1 MHRPEYCLVF
11 RHQVRSLKYNTA
23 MRKFGL
29 IGYPLKHSFSEKY
42 FKEKFEKEGYEDCV
56 YEAFPLP
63 NLSDLPELIKANP
76 DLCGLNVTVP
86 HKIGVIYYL
95 DKLDPAAKAI
105 DAVNCI
111 KIVNQHPVEAFFSG
125 ELSTLQVRLEGYNT
139 DAYGFETS
147 LKPLLKKHHTRALIL
162 GAGGAARAVA
172 YVLHKLGI
180 SFIHVSRRSIKKQL
194 NYGQL
199 TGDIIKENYL
209 IINTTPVG
217 TFPQIEAF
225 PDIPYDYLT
234 PKHLLYDLVYN
245 PEETE
250 FLRKG
255 KEHGAA
261 TKNGLEMLHLQAEK
275 SWEIWNS

>member
-1 MHRPEYCLVF
+1 M
-11 RHQVRSLKYNTA
+11 K
-23 MRKFGL
+23 KFGL
-29 IGYPLKHSFSEKY
+29 IGYPLSHSFSQK
-42 FKEKFEKEGYEDCV
+42 FFTEKFEKEGYED
-56 YEAFPLP
+56 YEYEIFPIQ

-125 ELSTLQVRLEGYNT
+125 ELSSLQVRLEGYNT

-147 LKPLLKKHHTRALIL
+147 LKPLLKKHHTKALIL

-180 SFIHVSRRSIKKQL
+180 SFKHVSRRSIKKQL
-194 NYGQL
+194 SYQQL
-199 TGDIIKENYL
+199 NADIISDNPL

-217 TFPQIEAF
+217 TYPNVEAC
-225 PDIPYDYLT
+225 PDIPYESLT
-234 PKHLLYDLVYN
+234 SKHLLYDLVYN

-250 FLRKG
+250 FLRRG

-261 TKNGLEMLHLQAEK
+261 VKNGLEMLHLQAEK

>member
-1 MHRPEYCLVF
+1 M
-11 RHQVRSLKYNTA
+11 K
-23 MRKFGL
+23 KFGL
-29 IGYPLKHSFSEKY
+29 IGYPLTHSFSKKY
-42 FKEKFEKEGYEDCV
+42 FTEKFEKEGFEDCV

-86 HKIGVIYYL
+86 HKIGVLFYL
-95 DKLDPAAKAI
+95 DKIDPAAKAI

-125 ELSTLQVRLEGYNT
+125 ELSTLKVRLEGFNT

-147 LKPLLKKHHTRALIL
+147 LKPLLKRHHTKALIL

-180 SFIHVSRRSIKKQL
+180 SYTHVSRRSIKKQL
-194 NYGQL
+194 SYQQL
-199 TGDIIKENYL
+199 TGDVIKDNLL

-217 TFPQIEAF
+217 TSPHTEAS
-225 PDIPYDYLT
+225 PEIPYEFVT
-234 PKHLLYDLVYN
+234 SKHLLYDLVYN
-245 PEETE
+245 PEETV
-250 FLRKG
+250 FLRRG
-255 KEHGAA
+255 KEQGAA
-261 TKNGLEMLHLQAEK
+261 VKNGLEMLHLQAEK
-275 SWEIWNS
+275 AWEIWNS